1 MTIKGKTTAVLWTQD
16 SDLQAVAIRSRVC
29 EKMMSDQLKQWVLD
43 AAARP
48 EVSERVAQLYAE
60 LQEQIDKRRP
70 VCSLS
75 GRCCRFEEYGHQ
87 LYVTTLEL
95 AAFVRGLSKPMPA
108 SSMGA
113 ALLLGTSLF
122 SGGVYA
128 APGPRNS
135 HPTGIQKR
143 RVNAAAKPGIA
154 RPVPKFGVKPSST
167 GCPFQVGKICTV
179 HTIRPFGCRVF
190 FCDPTSQGW
199 QQEQYEHFHARLK
212 GLHEE
217 LSVPYSYVE
226 WRKAL
231 TAIGASVMKQES
243 F

>member
-48 EVSERVAQLYAE
+48 EVSERVARLYAE

-70 VCSLS
+70 VCTLS
-75 GRCCRFEEYGHQ
+75 GRCCRFEEYGHR
-87 LYVTTLEL
+87 LYVTTIEL
-95 AAFVRGLSKPMPA
+95 AAFVHELQKPLP
-108 SSMGA
+108 
-113 ALLLGTSLF
+113 
-122 SGGVYA
+122 
-128 APGPRNS
+128 
-135 HPTGIQKR
+135 I
-143 RVNAAAKPGIA
+143 
-154 RPVPKFGVKPSST
+154 PSA